1 MRRTADETRATI
13 LEAARRRSR
22 RPRLRPDHHP
32 RRRRGRRGRP
42 GAGDAPLRLKDGLFA
57 EAAEVDLR
65 LPPAAKLP
73 RAQVGEL
80 LAGHFF
86 DRWDGD
92 PALVI
97 LLRTGVTRQAVAER
111 LREIFAKQLV
121 PIARRLGA
129 SRREAPVRAALV
141 GSQVLGMALCR
152 YILVL
157 PPLAA
162 MDRDA
167 LVAWLG
173 PTLQRYLVG
182 G

>member
-1 MRRTADETRATI
+1 MRRTADQTRATI
-13 LEAARRRSR
+13 LEAARRRFA
-22 RPRLRPDHHP
+22 DHGFD
-32 RRRRGRRGRP
+32 RTTIRAV
-42 GAGDAPLRLKDGLFA
+42 AGDAGVDPALVMRHFGSKDGLFA

-65 LPPAAKLP
+65 LPPPAKLP
-73 RAQVGEL
+73 RARVGAL

-86 DRWDGD
+86 DRWEGD

-97 LLRTGVTRQAVAER
+97 LLRTGVTRPAVAER
-111 LREIFAKQLV
+111 LREIFAEQLV

-182 G
+182 A